1 MCFLLGSFSGD
12 VNAATVLQCDHEKKG
27 GDLLILILLHLS
39 LRASGK
45 VDLEHCNSGVAC
57 HVAR

>member
-12 VNAATVLQCDHEKKG
+12 VNAATVLQCDEQKD
-27 GDLLILILLHLS
+27 GDLFILILLHLS
-39 LRASGK
+39 LRANGK
-45 VDLEHCNSGVAC
+45 VDLEHCSSGVAC